1 MCMWFIFGWSTTLK
15 SERKNMIRRK
25 MTDIR
30 NRINKYEFSDYVYA
44 IIGDKKNKEA
54 FIKILKDDGLIDDG
68 HLAKIDD
75 VDVIDFGGS
84 VKNSVKSK
92 EEIEK
97 IIKIHSM
104 EDPYGEEDWED
115 DEEINK
121 KMNREDI
128 YKQYMMNVNVLKI
141 DRLGNN
147 ISRYYNI
154 RLRKINYIKDFLD
167 NSIVIG
173 IKNKEKRIIKSEYD
187 YGLNDYNDNY
197 RKYGLKNKR

>member
-1 MCMWFIFGWSTTLK
+1 
-15 SERKNMIRRK
+15 
-25 MTDIR
+25 
-30 NRINKYEFSDYVYA
+30 
-44 IIGDKKNKEA
+44 
-54 FIKILKDDGLIDDG
+54 
-68 HLAKIDD
+68 
-75 VDVIDFGGS
+75 
-84 VKNSVKSK
+84 
-92 EEIEK
+92 
-97 IIKIHSM
+97 
-104 EDPYGEEDWED
+104 
-115 DEEINK
+115 
-121 KMNREDI
+121 MNREDI

-141 DRLGNN
+141 DILGNN